1 MNNKNIVILGAG
13 ISGLTAAYAL
23 AKKGYNVTIFE
34 KSEEVGGIASSFI
47 DKDGCVYDYG
57 PHQFC
62 TDNPELVKLLKELL
76 GQNLLIRSKKV
87 SQYFFKKHIPYPL
100 KPTDY
105 LTKLPLSL
113 STKVL
118 FEVIFSHLALRL
130 GFRSDHSFES
140 WTKSR
145 FGTTLYNTYFKP
157 YTIKT
162 WGINPDK
169 LDPSTAYLRISF
181 NSIWDIFLKTIKH
194 YITKKDDFSTI
205 HNPLKQKFY
214 YPRGGNIRLMQALYK
229 ACPKKNV
236 ELKIGFEADKIIINN
251 SKATK
256 IIFSNKKSVSGFNY
270 IINTTPLTDLIK
282 MIGKERD
289 IPLRYRGMIFG
300 FISFDKNQF
309 KNGQISPYHWIY
321 YPDKD
326 LIFTRISEFKH
337 FNADMCPE
345 DKTNI
350 VVEITC
356 FKEDQIWKFKD
367 ELIVERVMKD
377 LKKVGL
383 IKGNEKYSASV
394 ARQEHEYT

>member
-13 ISGLTAAYAL
+13 ITGLTAAYAL
-23 AKKGYNVTIFE
+23 AKKGYRVTIFE
-34 KSEEVGGIASSFI
+34 KSKEIGGLAGSFM

-130 GFRSDHSFES
+130 GFKSDHSFES

-145 FGTTLYNTYFKP
+145 FGATLYNTYFKP

-162 WGINPDK
+162 WGVNPNK

-181 NSIWDIFLKTIKH
+181 NSIWDIFWRTLKH
-194 YITKKDDFSTI
+194 YATNKDDFSTT

-214 YPRGGNIRLMQALYK
+214 YPKGGNIRLMEALYK

-236 ELKIGFEADKIIINN
+236 K
-251 SKATK
+251 
-256 IIFSNKKSVSGFNY
+256 
-270 IINTTPLTDLIK
+270 
-282 MIGKERD
+282 
-289 IPLRYRGMIFG
+289 
-300 FISFDKNQF
+300 
-309 KNGQISPYHWIY
+309 
-321 YPDKD
+321 
-326 LIFTRISEFKH
+326 
-337 FNADMCPE
+337 
-345 DKTNI
+345 
-350 VVEITC
+350 
-356 FKEDQIWKFKD
+356 
-367 ELIVERVMKD
+367 
-377 LKKVGL
+377 LKKGDFILNCWCFL
-383 IKGNEKYSASV
+383 IWIEQCCV
-394 ARQEHEYT
+394 CC